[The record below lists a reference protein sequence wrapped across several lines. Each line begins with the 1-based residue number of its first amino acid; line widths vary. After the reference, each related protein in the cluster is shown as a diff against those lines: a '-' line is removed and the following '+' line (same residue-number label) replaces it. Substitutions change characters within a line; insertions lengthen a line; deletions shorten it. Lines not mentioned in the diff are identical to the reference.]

1 MKIDRPYEQLPV
13 WKNLM
18 EFVKMI
24 YMVTST
30 FPPDEKEG
38 LTRKLRSSVT
48 DIPVFIAS
56 GVSSRISIDSKP
68 FLQQASSALM
78 QTETLLLISMHL
90 SIIQA
95 SEFESFQNQILVLND
110 ELQQLIIRI
119 DRKFN

>member
-1 MKIDRPYEQLPV
+1 MKIERPYEQLPV
-13 WKNLM
+13 WKTLM
-18 EFVKMI
+18 EFVKMV

-38 LTRKLRSSVT
+38 LTRKLRNSAT

-56 GVSSRISIDSKP
+56 GISSRINKESRP

-78 QTETLLLISMHL
+78 QTETLFLICMHL
-90 SIIQA
+90 SIIQP
-95 SEFESFQNQILVLND
+95 SEFESFQNQILVIND

-119 DRKFN
+119 DKKFN